1 MDTIFNID
9 LQLFAEGEAAA
20 AGENNANAENG
31 ASDEKTEKTFSQAEV
46 ENIINQRFAKLQ
58 RDAEKRVEQARKDGI
73 TEGERLAKMS
83 AEEREAAAKE
93 QAENDFK
100 AREDALAKREAE
112 VARKELRAT
121 ALELLA
127 EKQLPA
133 GLADFLDYTDADA
146 CKASIEAVDKAFR
159 DMVKAEVDKRLA
171 ASASSLPRGG
181 SAKADAEDEDDAMK
195 LSRGSAKARAEAREK
210 RENILSKYK

>member
-1 MDTIFNID
+1 
-9 LQLFAEGEAAA
+9 
-20 AGENNANAENG
+20 
-31 ASDEKTEKTFSQAEV
+31 
-46 ENIINQRFAKLQ
+46 
-58 RDAEKRVEQARKDGI
+58 
-73 TEGERLAKMS
+73 MS

-133 GLADFLDYTDADA
+133 GLADILDYADADA

-195 LSRGSAKARAEAREK
+195 LSRGSAKAKAEAREK